1 MTRCSSDGM
10 GSMVVLVI
18 EESVCMLLLLWQGLF
33 ADILNNSFMGLP
45 ADVIRPYKGV
55 EVFSLLFKGKDSPI
69 VVLCLVRQGVAI
81 LQGIYDEVVSPSLE
95 AEAGN
100 KVIVYFHS
108 VRMLGQ
114 F

>member
-1 MTRCSSDGM
+1 
-10 GSMVVLVI
+10 MVVLVI

-45 ADVIRPYKGV
+45 AAVIRPHKGV
-55 EVFSLLFKGKDSPI
+55 EVFSMLFKGKDSAI

-81 LQGIYDEVVSPSLE
+81 LQGIDNEVVSPSLE
-95 AEAGN
+95 TEANN
-100 KVIVYFHS
+100 KFVAHRR

-114 F
+114 FWMEAGRLVLS